1 MTLRI
6 NCWSGPR
13 NISTALMYSF
23 RQRTDT
29 TVVDEPIYSHYLE
42 VSGRNH
48 PGRNAVLTDQD
59 SNGARVVEEVI
70 LGHYET
76 PVVFFKQMCH
86 HLVGLDRSF
95 LGSCHNILLIREP
108 RQVLRSH
115 SVNLPDVKVTDIGLD
130 VQVDL
135 LETILANGDRP
146 LVVDSA
152 VLLRDPGA
160 VLAKVCQG
168 LGLPFEEA
176 MLSWPAGPKPEDGV
190 WARHWYQNAHRS
202 TGFEA
207 GIPGTGSLPD
217 RLEAVLAEAQ
227 PLYDRLAEFSLAP
240 S

>member
-1 MTLRI
+1 
-6 NCWSGPR
+6 
-13 NISTALMYSF
+13 
-23 RQRTDT
+23 
-29 TVVDEPIYSHYLE
+29 
-42 VSGRNH
+42 
-48 PGRNAVLTDQD
+48 
-59 SNGARVVEEVI
+59 
-70 LGHYET
+70 
-76 PVVFFKQMCH
+76 
-86 HLVGLDRSF
+86 
-95 LGSCHNILLIREP
+95 
-108 RQVLRSH
+108 LRSH

-207 GIPGTGSLPD
+207 GIPGTGSLPG

>member
-29 TVVDEPIYSHYLE
+29 TVVDEPIYAHYLE

-48 PGRNAVLTDQD
+48 PGRNAVLAGQD

-160 VLAKVCQG
+160 CWPRSARDSACRLRRQCCPG
-168 LGLPFEEA
+168 RLGLTPRTEY
-176 MLSWPAGPKPEDGV
+176 G
-190 WARHWYQNAHRS
+190 
-202 TGFEA
+202 
-207 GIPGTGSLPD
+207 PGTGTRMPTGRSDSRPVFRGPGRCPIAS
-217 RLEAVLAEAQ
+217 RL
-227 PLYDRLAEFSLAP
+227 S
-240 S
+240 